1 MHAVRSSPGHIK
13 RRQKG
18 HSSPAVRLVDVSF
31 LDSCIKDFGVC
42 AYLGIYIFL
51 APLHYWR
58 ATAGCLHAAHLN
70 SSSIPPEMS
79 RTSHAAGL
87 YILDHLFVFFFE
99 VLFQ

>member
-13 RRQKG
+13 RRQKD
-18 HSSPAVRLVDVSF
+18 HSSPTERLVDVSF
-31 LDSCIKDFGVC
+31 LDSCIKTSVQ

-58 ATAGCLHAAHLN
+58 ATASCLHAAHPN
-70 SSSIPPEMS
+70 GSSIPPETS

-87 YILDHLFVFFFE
+87 YILDH
-99 VLFQ
+99 